1 MRTAIWVGVAGF
13 FGSIA
18 RYVIQGAVSR
28 VNESFPWGTFVVNIT
43 GSFALGFLVAAFA
56 HRFVVHPDLRI
67 VITVGFLGTYTTF
80 STLTLETFEFAETH
94 AWGVGGHQ
102 CGRVSG
108 CRTGRGMARDA
119 GRSSTLGPLTAGPRG
134 TPCSRR

>member
-1 MRTAIWVGVAGF
+1 MRTAIYVGVAGF

-18 RYVIQGAVSR
+18 RYAISGAVSR

-56 HRFVVHPDLRI
+56 HRFVVHADLR
-67 VITVGFLGTYTTF
+67 VAVTVGFLGAYTTF

-94 AWGVGGHQ
+94 AWGWAAANVMASLTVGLAAVWLGTL
-102 CGRVSG
+102 
-108 CRTGRGMARDA
+108 TGRQV
-119 GRSSTLGPLTAGPRG
+119 
-134 TPCSRR
+134 